1 MSDIDKQQSKAVPFF
16 ARYLEGQRELLEEEM
31 EATVGGRGAM
41 TEKYPSDAEDGGGAV
56 TLKYPSDAE
65 DGGSAVTL
73 KYPSDAEDV
82 AADFVGDYF
91 VHGGGGGGAK
101 ADR

>member
-73 KYPSDAEDV
+73 KYPSDAED
-82 AADFVGDYF
+82 
-91 VHGGGGGGAK
+91 GGGGLRRRLFRAWRRRRRREG
-101 ADR
+101 